1 MLPLNPQI
9 HSKLVERLL
18 PIWQQALGKPSIG
31 IHDNFFE
38 LGGDREIAKR
48 LFLEVSRFA
57 PRLLPPVMIYLA
69 PTVSSMAELLEHP
82 EAAELAPAI
91 LLREGTHKPPVF
103 ISHGLGASVL
113 DLVVLAK
120 HIETDHAIYGLQA
133 KGTEGNDEPLDNVE
147 DMAAFHMEAIRR
159 IQAHGPYILMGYSF
173 GGLVMMEIAQRL
185 TTAGETV
192 ELLGMV
198 DTYPTRRVMKLVPYL
213 QLTARLV
220 KRKVQRRLGVLKPVD
235 RVAPTPEVERQKV
248 KCHTALE
255 RYEPRYY
262 DGELHF
268 LRAAE
273 ISDFPADPI
282 PVWSHLVKNLHV
294 ETVSGNHLEMLDVHP
309 EALAAALSRYLR
321 SLG

>member
-1 MLPLNPQI
+1 MTI
-9 HSKLVERLL
+9 
-18 PIWQQALGKPSIG
+18 
-31 IHDNFFE
+31 
-38 LGGDREIAKR
+38 
-48 LFLEVSRFA
+48 FLSLAATVRSRNDCSWKFSRFA

-91 LLREGTHKPPVF
+91 LLRKGHRSRPFSSRTGSGQAF
-103 ISHGLGASVL
+103 L

-120 HIETDHAIYGLQA
+120 HIETITRFTGFRRKAPKETIGPSGQCGGH
-133 KGTEGNDEPLDNVE
+133 
-147 DMAAFHMEAIRR
+147 AAFHMEAIRR

-235 RVAPTPEVERQKV
+235 R
-248 KCHTALE
+248 
-255 RYEPRYY
+255 
-262 DGELHF
+262 
-268 LRAAE
+268 LRRRRKWNA
-273 ISDFPADPI
+273 
-282 PVWSHLVKNLHV
+282 
-294 ETVSGNHLEMLDVHP
+294 
-309 EALAAALSRYLR
+309 RR
-321 SLG
+321 